1 MKNWPLT
8 LAFLLFS
15 LPLTAAS
22 PPVGTVSG
30 LVKDSAGKPLELV
43 TLLLVKAG
51 DSTLVKGAVS
61 DAQGQY
67 TVESV
72 PSGEYRVAASMMGHQ
87 KVYSEPF
94 TIDSQH
100 NKYQLAPLVV
110 QEETRQLDKV
120 TVKAQKPFI
129 EQHLDKTVLNVENS
143 IVASGGTALEI
154 LEKAPGVVV
163 NLQSGQISLKGRDNV
178 LVMLDGK
185 PTYLSTAEVLELLRN
200 TPSNTVETIELITNP
215 SARYDAAGTA
225 GIINIRLKR
234 NKSGRPLNGNLTVGT
249 GYGRFAKYNA
259 ALTLNA
265 RPGKWSFFGNYAI
278 DQRHYWSMAKIDR
291 RLQTTTPP
299 TLIQQENYRPIQN
312 TSHTYRFGADYA
324 FSKRTT
330 LGLLVNGTKVNGA
343 SQGGATSTL
352 YQSDVLTSAQR
363 TQNDN
368 QRDISRLAAN
378 VNFRHQ
384 FDTTRRGGKGRELL
398 VDVDYSDASFHPD
411 ELFETRYFNA
421 RQVETGPR
429 SSQHLDMVSDAS
441 IRAGKVDYIH
451 PFDRQTTLEAGWK
464 SSYVTLNND
473 LRVET
478 KSAEVGQTVPWQLDT
493 GRTNQFE
500 YREII
505 HAGYLSG
512 RRTWT
517 GWTLQVGLR
526 LEYTQTDAH
535 SVTANST
542 VSRSYLNLFPNV
554 TLTRKVGENHQFQ
567 YAFSRRIDRP
577 NYQYLNPFIRVF
589 DPYTYQQGNP
599 YLKPQYTD
607 AFQIGYSYK
616 EETTVSL
623 GYNRTRDVVVDIN
636 EQNDQTGVT
645 RITFTNLARQ
655 SNISLTL
662 STPLRFSRWWSSR
675 HSASIFRDAYRAEL
689 GGTPLH
695 YRQLSANLNS
705 SHTFVFG
712 HGLTAELTASYNS
725 PYVYSQNRMKAF
737 GQVSIGV
744 QKSLWQ
750 KKAVLRFNWNDLL
763 QTQRFYGKVRFQNMD
778 FRFGTYTETR
788 VARLTFTYNFG
799 NQKLKGGGNR
809 RTVSEDEQR
818 RMN

>member
-1 MKNWPLT
+1 MKNWLRSI
-8 LAFLLFS
+8 AFLLFS
-15 LPLTAAS
+15 CRLIAAS

-30 LVKDSAGKPLELV
+30 MVKDPAGNPLERV

-61 DAQGQY
+61 DGQGHY

-72 PSGEYRVAASMMGHQ
+72 PAGEYRVAASLMGRQ

-94 TIDSQH
+94 TIDTEHSKQ
-100 NKYQLAPLVV
+100 QLSPLVV
-110 QEETRQLDKV
+110 REEARLLDNV
-120 TVKAQKPFI
+120 TVKARKPFI

-143 IVASGGTALEI
+143 IVASGGTALDI

-163 NLQSGQISLKGRDNV
+163 NLQAEQISLKGRDNV

-185 PTYLSTAEVLELLRN
+185 PTYLATAEVLELLRN

-234 NKSGRPLNGNLTVGT
+234 NQSGQPLNGNLTVGG

-265 RPGKWSFFGNYAI
+265 RPGQWSFFGNYAV
-278 DQRHYWSMAKIDR
+278 DRRNYWSLAKIDR
-291 RLQTTTPP
+291 RLQTTPSP
-299 TLIQQENYRPIQN
+299 TRIRQENYRPIQN
-312 TSHTYRFGADYA
+312 TSHTYRLGADYA
-324 FSKRTT
+324 FSKQTT
-330 LGLLVNGTKVNGA
+330 IALLLNGTNVVGA
-343 SQGGATSTL
+343 SQGGAHSTL
-352 YQSDVLTSAQR
+352 YDSDRLTSSQR

-368 QRDISRLAAN
+368 RRDISRWAAN

-398 VDVDYSDASFHPD
+398 VDVDYSDASFQPD

-421 RQVETGPR
+421 RQAETGPR
-429 SSQHLDMVSDAS
+429 SFQHLDMVSDAF
-441 IRAGKVDYIH
+441 IRAAKADYIH
-451 PFDRQTTLEAGWK
+451 PFDARTTLEVGWK

-500 YREII
+500 YREVI

-512 RRTWT
+512 RWDWT
-517 GWTLQVGLR
+517 HWTLQVGLR
-526 LEYTQTDAH
+526 LEQTHTDAH
-535 SVTANST
+535 SVTANRT
-542 VSRSYLNLFPNV
+542 VSRSYLNLFPSL

-567 YAFSRRIDRP
+567 SSFSRRIDRP

-599 YLKPQYTD
+599 YLKPQFTD

-616 EETTVSL
+616 EETTVSVS
-623 GYNRTRDVVVDIN
+623 YNRTRDVVVDIN

-655 SNISLTL
+655 TAISLN
-662 STPLRFSRWWSSR
+662 
-675 HSASIFRDAYRAEL
+675 
-689 GGTPLH
+689 
-695 YRQLSANLNS
+695 LSA
-705 SHTFVFG
+705 
-712 HGLTAELTASYNS
+712 
-725 PYVYSQNRMKAF
+725 P
-737 GQVSIGV
+737 
-744 QKSLWQ
+744 
-750 KKAVLRFNWNDLL
+750 
-763 QTQRFYGKVRFQNMD
+763 VRF
-778 FRFGTYTETR
+778 
-788 VARLTFTYNFG
+788 
-799 NQKLKGGGNR
+799 
-809 RTVSEDEQR
+809 
-818 RMN
+818 